1 MVGPSGA
8 AAAASSSTSS
18 SSSRSFLND
27 RFYSPPHVRRQQM
40 LLLQQ
45 QQQQQE
51 RSQGQRPSSPSPSP
65 SSTPRT
71 AARQKQPSPP
81 PAPAEAAAPPKE
93 AESLVDAGVSPSSVP
108 SKPSMS
114 ASFAAKRQA
123 EVGAAPAMEA
133 LAPEPVPSTEEAGN
147 LERFLSS
154 TTPSVPVQ
162 YLPKTS
168 MRGWW
173 SGDAM
178 NSSPYFCLGDLWEA
192 FNEWSFYGAGVPLML
207 NGSDSVIQYYVPYL
221 SAIQLYADPPKHSSR
236 IRHPWEESDGE
247 SMDTSSE
254 SSSGTDADQLR
265 GLSLEATC
273 RLENGDFQRE
283 DGEAHLPSTRPI
295 FEYLENDPPYGREP
309 LTDKVSIL
317 ASKFPELKSIR
328 SCDLLPTSWMS
339 VAWYPIYR
347 IPTGPT
353 LKDLDACFLTF
364 HYLATAVPSRGM
376 YHPMSVGIQSVNSCL
391 QQMVSLH
398 FIVVVPH
405 ADVDPST
412 PTCPSSGGINRCM
425 NAAGR
430 LTLPVFGLAPYK
442 LRSSIWTS
450 NGPHEQQLAASL
462 MQAADD
468 WLRNRQ
474 VYHPDFRFFVTHYNT
489 VWR

>member
-8 AAAASSSTSS
+8 AAASSSSSSTSS
-18 SSSRSFLND
+18 TTSSSSQSSSTRGGYMLSD

-45 QQQQQE
+45 QQLL
-51 RSQGQRPSSPSPSP
+51 QGQRPPSPSPSP
-65 SSTPRT
+65 ATAPR
-71 AARQKQPSPP
+71 AARQKPLPSPSPP
-81 PAPAEAAAPPKE
+81 PPPPFLVEAARQKE
-93 AESLVDAGVSPSSVP
+93 VERRVDAVVQ
-108 SKPSMS
+108 SKPSVSPLPSS
-114 ASFAAKRQA
+114 ADVKRPPAA
-123 EVGAAPAMEA
+123 ES
-133 LAPEPVPSTEEAGN
+133 APEPARAAEEEAAGN

-168 MRGWW
+168 MRGWR

-192 FNEWSFYGAGVPLML
+192 FNEWSFYGAGVPVVL
-207 NGSDSVIQYYVPYL
+207 NGKDSVIQYYVPYL
-221 SAIQLYADPPKHSSR
+221 SAIQLYADPSKHSTR
-236 IRHPWEESDGE
+236 IRHPWEESDEE

-265 GLSLEATC
+265 GL
-273 RLENGDFQRE
+273 ENGGFQRE
-283 DGEAHLPSTRPI
+283 DSESHFPSTRPL
-295 FEYLENDPPYGREP
+295 FEYLEKDPPYG
-309 LTDKVSIL
+309 IN
-317 ASKFPELKSIR
+317 
-328 SCDLLPTSWMS
+328 SCK
-339 VAWYPIYR
+339 YPIYR

-364 HYLATAVPSRGM
+364 HYLSTATRSRD
-376 YHPMSVGIQSVNSCL
+376 
-391 QQMVSLH
+391 
-398 FIVVVPH
+398 
-405 ADVDPST
+405 ADPST
-412 PTCPSSGGINRCM
+412 PACPPSGGFNSCM
-425 NAAGR
+425 NAAGK

-442 LRSSIWTS
+442 LRSSVWSS

-468 WLRNRQ
+468 WLRDRQ
-474 VYHPDFRFFVTHYNT
+474 VHHPDFRFFLTHYNT